1 MLKLKQYVV
10 TAAAVLA
17 AAGAMASNFRAAD
30 QIYLPIAGKVST
42 FKTDVFI
49 SNLSSD
55 PVTVTFAVIKGD
67 NASGT
72 AINTNYTPVV
82 LLANERREIIDFFAT
97 LNNETGTGQ
106 VVLNACKQGQDCS
119 VLDVNGENVNFRNIS
134 VESRIYSTDAVTG
147 NTVGQLFTGYPWY
160 SYVSQNQ
167 ANTNLDKVFITGL
180 RQTGLTPGTF
190 RSNIGVTNASQ
201 FSSTT
206 IRVELFDK
214 MGNAQGTKDIALG
227 PLGQSQQNVKDMFP
241 SYTGPT
247 ATGGWVRVSQI
258 SVSPTTDAGANG
270 CPDGCPGFFT
280 YGSVLD
286 NGSNDPTT
294 MEAQYTQPLN
304 SIALLAIYPSAAGK
318 GIHRAAKH

>member
-72 AINTNYTPVV
+72 AINTNYTPIV

-119 VLDVNGENVNFRNIS
+119 VLDINGENVNFRNIS
-134 VESRIYSTDAVTG
+134 VESRIYSTDAATG

-180 RQTGLTPGTF
+180 RQTGTTPGTF

-206 IRVELFDK
+206 IHIELFDK

-227 PLGQSQQNVKDMFP
+227 PLGQSQQNIAAMFP
-241 SYTGPT
+241 NYSGPT

-286 NGSNDPTT
+286 NGSTDPTT
-294 MEAQYTQPLN
+294 MEAQYTQSL
-304 SIALLAIYPSAAGK
+304 SSTVLLVLYPSAAGK